1 MNQCFHLFFYIFV
14 SMTTYYR
21 LFQIAL
27 SGGVGES
34 EILVRGDSSSGGGN
48 LKRSDF
54 DILNLF

>member
-14 SMTTYYR
+14 SMTTYHR

-27 SGGVGES
+27 SGGVEES
-34 EILVRGDSSSGGGN
+34 EILLRGDFLSGGGN

-54 DILNLF
+54 DNLNLF